1 MSSALRRP
9 AVALLAASLAATVL
23 GVAPAHAVAGTGT
36 ISGLVSGADGPLS
49 YVGVDLYQYE
59 DGSWVNTYQDIST
72 NEDGVYSA
80 DVPAGDY
87 RVRFDNYYDQYAF
100 EFYRDAA
107 TVEEGQTVTVP
118 DGGLVEAD
126 AVLDAAGHVSGTVTD
141 PDGAP
146 VPDALVE
153 AYQVVGTGAD
163 TDYSYTYFAT
173 TDENGVYD
181 LGGLRDG
188 TYVIKF
194 EDLFGTDVRTWATEY
209 SADKPNEYVADPV
222 AVVGG
227 ATVDNIDAQLE
238 PDSVV
243 SGTMT
248 DQAGNPLN
256 GSVVALVDVD
266 GQWRDVAY
274 ADVVDGSYTLSGL
287 AADTYR
293 LQFDT
298 EIDGRYVYEYW
309 NNAGD
314 IDTAQDVVLGVD
326 EEKLDVDAVMVPG
339 EHDPVYT
346 PVVNLTPPVVSGT
359 PQVGSPLTG
368 SSGTWSPTPSH
379 LEYYWVSGEELLQG
393 GTSATYTPTAADL
406 GKTIT
411 VYVYASADGYDDGYS
426 SAVASG
432 PVVAAPVVT
441 PPVVTP
447 PVVTP
452 PAPVVSTPAALAAI
466 VEGIDVAGKP
476 KVGSTLRL
484 TGLDKLFRAS
494 TPVSYRFQWYAGS
507 KKIKKATKSKLKVLS
522 SMKGSKLS
530 VKVTASAGSST
541 KTVKI
546 KVGKVR

>member
-1 MSSALRRP
+1 MSSALLRP
-9 AVALLAASLAATVL
+9 AVALLATSLAATVL
-23 GVAPAHAVAGTGT
+23 GVAPAHAVGTGT
-36 ISGLVSGADGPLS
+36 ISGVVEGAGGALP
-49 YVGVDLYQYE
+49 YAGVDLYQFE
-59 DGSWVNTYQDIST
+59 DGAWRDTYQDIAT
-72 NEDGVYSA
+72 DENGVYSA
-80 DVPAGDY
+80 EVPAGDY
-87 RVRFDNYYDQYAF
+87 RVRFDNYYNEYAF

-107 TVEEGQTVTVP
+107 TVEEGQTVAVP

-126 AVLDAAGHVSGTVTD
+126 AFLDPAAHVSGTVTD
-141 PDGAP
+141 SAGDPLAD
-146 VPDALVE
+146 VYVE

-163 TDYSYTYFAT
+163 TDYLYTYFQT
-173 TDENGVYD
+173 TDVDGTYD

-194 EDLFGTDVRTWATEY
+194 EGPLGSDVPYATEY
-209 SADKPNEYVADPV
+209 SSNKPNKFVADPIT
-222 AVVGG
+222 VVGG
-227 ATVDNIDAQLE
+227 ATVDGVDAQLE

-248 DQAGNPLN
+248 DQAGNSLD

-274 ADVVDGSYTLSGL
+274 AEVVDGSYTLSGL

-293 LQFDT
+293 LRFDT
-298 EIDGRYVYEYW
+298 EIDGRYVSEYW
-309 NNAGD
+309 NNAGTVT
-314 IDTAQDVVLGVD
+314 TAQDVVLGVD
-326 EEKLDVDAVMVPG
+326 EEKLDIDAVMVPG
-339 EHDPVYT
+339 EHDPVWT
-346 PVVNLTPPVVSGT
+346 PVQNLTPPVVSGT
-359 PQVGSPLTG
+359 PKVGSPLIAST
-368 SSGTWSPTPSH
+368 GTWSPAPTH

-393 GTSATYTPTAADL
+393 GESATYTPTAADL

-432 PVVAAPVVT
+432 PVVAAPV

-494 TPVSYRFQWYAGS
+494 TPVWYRFQWYAGA
-507 KKIKKATKSKLKVLS
+507 KKIKKATKSKLKVLA

>member
-1 MSSALRRP
+1 MSSVLRRP
-9 AVALLAASLAATVL
+9 AVALLATSLAATVL
-23 GVAPAHAVAGTGT
+23 GVAPAHAVDGTGT
-36 ISGLVSGADGPLS
+36 ISGVVAGADGPLP
-49 YVGVDLYQYE
+49 YAGVDLYRLD
-59 DGSWVNTYQDIST
+59 DGVWHDTDQDIAT
-72 NEDGVYSA
+72 DEFGVYSA

-87 RVRFDNYYDQYAF
+87 RVRFDNYYNDYAF

-118 DGGLVEAD
+118 NGGLVEAD
-126 AVLDAAGHVSGTVTD
+126 AVLDAAAHVAGRVTD
-141 PDGAP
+141 PDGAGL
-146 VPDALVE
+146 PDVLVE

-163 TDYSYTYFAT
+163 TDYLYTYFQT
-173 TDENGVYD
+173 TDADGTYD

-188 TYVIKF
+188 TYVVKF
-194 EDLFGTDVRTWATEY
+194 DDLFGADVRTWATEY
-209 SADKPNEYVADPV
+209 SAGKPNEYVADPIT
-222 AVVGG
+222 VVGG
-227 ATVDNIDAQLE
+227 ATVDGVDAQLE

-248 DQAGNPLN
+248 DQAGNPLS
-256 GSVVALVDVD
+256 GSVAALVPVGD
-266 GQWRDVAY
+266 QWHEVAY
-274 ADVVDGSYTLSGL
+274 AEVVDGSYTLAGL

-293 LQFDT
+293 LRFDA

-309 NNAGD
+309 NDQGTVTA
-314 IDTAQDVVLGVD
+314 AQDIVLAVD

-339 EHDPVYT
+339 EHDPVVT
-346 PVVNLTPPVVSGT
+346 PVQNLTPPVISGT
-359 PQVGSPLTG
+359 PQVGSPLTA
-368 SSGTWSPTPSH
+368 STGTWSPTPSA
-379 LEYYWVSGEELLQG
+379 LEYYWVAGDALLQG

-411 VYVYASADGYDDGYS
+411 VYVYASAEGYDDGYS

-432 PVVAAPVVT
+432 PVVAAPT

-466 VEGIDVAGKP
+466 VQGIDVAGKP

-507 KKIKKATKSKLKVLS
+507 SKIKKATKSKLKVLS
-522 SMKGSKLS
+522 SMKGTKLS
-530 VKVTASAGSST
+530 VKVTASAAST
-541 KTVKI
+541 KKTVKI